1 MLCSKTK
8 IFRSVL
14 VVILALSLVGGL
26 VVFRGFSLDEN
37 ECSSESSSVVAEVTE
52 EPSAELEEVDNDSN
66 VDAEE
71 NSTEPEEVEENSNNT
86 EETVDLDNDEDEN
99 TEESADNAETDD
111 ILTDEDMDDY
121 ITGAEDNGE
130 NHVCAPGECPENPMF
145 INSVD
150 DLIGFFEDLKEGN
163 NFSGKYIVIGNDIM
177 ITKDQNK
184 VFAEALKETGV
195 LFPGEFDGYLNGN
208 GYVIFIEFEEEEP
221 ADLRYLFEQAG
232 ENAAVIW
239 VNVILSAQQ
248 ESRAY
253 AFTSFA
259 QAS

>member
-1 MLCSKTK
+1 MCSKTK

-37 ECSSESSSVVAEVTE
+37 EGSSENSSVVAEATE
-52 EPSAELEEVDNDSN
+52 EPSVDREEVDNDSN

-71 NSTEPEEVEENSNNT
+71 NSTEQEEARENSNNT
-86 EETVDLDNDEDEN
+86 EEIVDNDEDANE
-99 TEESADNAETDD
+99 EESEIDD

-163 NFSGKYIVIGNDIM
+163 NFSGKYIVLGNDIM

-195 LFPGEFDGYLNGN
+195 LFSGEFDGYLNGN

-221 ADLRYLFEQAG
+221 ADLKYLFEQAG

-253 AFTSFA
+253 TFTSFS

>member
-1 MLCSKTK
+1 MICSKTK

-26 VVFRGFSLDEN
+26 VVFKGFSLDEN
-37 ECSSESSSVVAEVTE
+37 EGRSEGASVVAEVTG
-52 EPSAELEEVDNDSN
+52 EPSADLEELDN
-66 VDAEE
+66 VDSEE
-71 NSTEPEEVEENSNNT
+71 NSTEAEEVEENSNNT
-86 EETVDLDNDEDEN
+86 EETVDLDNAEDAN
-99 TEESADNAETDD
+99 GEESEIDD
-111 ILTDEDMDDY
+111 IITDEDMYDY
-121 ITGAEDNGE
+121 TTGAEANGE

-177 ITKDQNK
+177 ITKDQSK
-184 VFAEALKETGV
+184 VFAETLKETGV

-221 ADLRYLFEQAG
+221 ADLKYLFEQAG
-232 ENAAVIW
+232 KNATVIW

-253 AFTSFA
+253 AFTSFS

>member
-1 MLCSKTK
+1 MMCSKTK

-26 VVFRGFSLDEN
+26 VVFKGFSLDEN
-37 ECSSESSSVVAEVTE
+37 EGNLEGSSVVAEVTE

-71 NSTEPEEVEENSNNT
+71 NSTESEEVEENSNNT
-86 EETVDLDNDEDEN
+86 EEIVDLDNAEDANE
-99 TEESADNAETDD
+99 EESEIDD
-111 ILTDEDMDDY
+111 IITDEDIDDY
-121 ITGAEDNGE
+121 TTGAEDNGE

-150 DLIGFFEDLKEGN
+150 DLIGFFEDLKEGS
-163 NFSGKYIVIGNDIM
+163 NFSGKYIVLGNDIM

-195 LFPGEFDGYLNGN
+195 LFSGEFDGYLNGN
-208 GYVIFIEFEEEEP
+208 GYVIFVEFEEEEP
-221 ADLRYLFEQAG
+221 ADLKYLFEQAG
-232 ENAAVIW
+232 KNATVIW

-259 QAS
+259 RAS

>member
-1 MLCSKTK
+1 MMCSKTK

-26 VVFRGFSLDEN
+26 VVFKGFSLDEN
-37 ECSSESSSVVAEVTE
+37 EGNLEGSSVVAEVTE

-71 NSTEPEEVEENSNNT
+71 NSTESEEVEENSNNT
-86 EETVDLDNDEDEN
+86 EEIVDLDNDEDANE
-99 TEESADNAETDD
+99 EESEIDD
-111 ILTDEDMDDY
+111 IITDEDMDDY
-121 ITGAEDNGE
+121 TTGAEDNGE

-163 NFSGKYIVIGNDIM
+163 NFSGKYIVLGNDIM

-221 ADLRYLFEQAG
+221 ADLKYLFEQAG
-232 ENAAVIW
+232 KNATVIW

>member
-1 MLCSKTK
+1 MMCSKTK

-26 VVFRGFSLDEN
+26 VVFKGFSLDEN
-37 ECSSESSSVVAEVTE
+37 EGNLEGSSVVAEVTE

-71 NSTEPEEVEENSNNT
+71 NSTESEEVEENSNNT
-86 EETVDLDNDEDEN
+86 EEIVDLDNDEDANE
-99 TEESADNAETDD
+99 EESEIDD

-121 ITGAEDNGE
+121 TTGAEDNGE

-163 NFSGKYIVIGNDIM
+163 NFSGKYIVLGNDIM

-195 LFPGEFDGYLNGN
+195 LFSGEFDGYLNGN

-221 ADLRYLFEQAG
+221 ADLKYLFEQAG
-232 ENAAVIW
+232 ENATVIW

>member
-1 MLCSKTK
+1 MCSKTK

-37 ECSSESSSVVAEVTE
+37 EGSSESSSVVAEVTE

-71 NSTEPEEVEENSNNT
+71 NSTESEEVEENLNNT
-86 EETVDLDNDEDEN
+86 EETVDLDNDEDAN
-99 TEESADNAETDD
+99 EEELEIDD

-121 ITGAEDNGE
+121 TTGAEDNGE

-232 ENAAVIW
+232 ENATVIW
-239 VNVILSAQQ
+239 ANVVLSAQQ

-253 AFTSFA
+253 TFTSFS

>member
-1 MLCSKTK
+1 MMCSKTK

-37 ECSSESSSVVAEVTE
+37 EGSSESSSVVAEVTE

-71 NSTEPEEVEENSNNT
+71 NSTESEEVEENLNNT
-86 EETVDLDNDEDEN
+86 EETVDLDNDEDAN
-99 TEESADNAETDD
+99 EEELEIDD

-121 ITGAEDNGE
+121 TTGAEDNGE

-232 ENAAVIW
+232 ENATVIW
-239 VNVILSAQQ
+239 ANVVLSAQQ

-253 AFTSFA
+253 TFTSFS

>member
-1 MLCSKTK
+1 MMCSKTK

-37 ECSSESSSVVAEVTE
+37 EGSSESSSVVAEVTE

-71 NSTEPEEVEENSNNT
+71 NFTEPEEVEENLNNT
-86 EETVDLDNDEDEN
+86 EETVDLDNDEDAN
-99 TEESADNAETDD
+99 EEELEIDD

-121 ITGAEDNGE
+121 TTGAEDNGE

-221 ADLRYLFEQAG
+221 ADLRYLFEQTG
-232 ENAAVIW
+232 ENATVIW

>member
-1 MLCSKTK
+1 MMCSKTK

-26 VVFRGFSLDEN
+26 VVFKGFSLDEN
-37 ECSSESSSVVAEVTE
+37 EGNLEGSSVVAEVTK

-71 NSTEPEEVEENSNNT
+71 NSNNT
-86 EETVDLDNDEDEN
+86 EEIVDLDNDEDANE
-99 TEESADNAETDD
+99 EESEIDD

-121 ITGAEDNGE
+121 TTGAEDNGE

-163 NFSGKYIVIGNDIM
+163 NFSGKYIVLGNDIM

-184 VFAEALKETGV
+184 VFAETLKETGV

-253 AFTSFA
+253 AFTSFS

>member
-37 ECSSESSSVVAEVTE
+37 EGSSEGSSVVAEVTE
-52 EPSAELEEVDNDSN
+52 EPSAELEEVANHSN
-66 VDAEE
+66 VDAEK
-71 NSTEPEEVEENSNNT
+71 NSTEPEEVEENLNNT
-86 EETVDLDNDEDEN
+86 EETVDLDNDEDAN
-99 TEESADNAETDD
+99 EEELEIDD

-121 ITGAEDNGE
+121 TTGAEDNGE
-130 NHVCAPGECPENPMF
+130 NHVCAPGDCPENPMF

-184 VFAEALKETGV
+184 VFAEALKETGA

-221 ADLRYLFEQAG
+221 ADLRYLFEQTG
-232 ENAAVIW
+232 ENATVIW

>member
-1 MLCSKTK
+1 MMCSKTK

-14 VVILALSLVGGL
+14 VVVLALSLVGGL
-26 VVFRGFSLDEN
+26 VVFKGFSLDEN
-37 ECSSESSSVVAEVTE
+37 EGSSESSSVVAEVTE

-71 NSTEPEEVEENSNNT
+71 NSTESEEVEENLNNT
-86 EETVDLDNDEDEN
+86 EETVDLDNDEDVN
-99 TEESADNAETDD
+99 EEELEIDD

-121 ITGAEDNGE
+121 ITDAEDNGE

-163 NFSGKYIVIGNDIM
+163 NFSGKYIVLGDYIDIM
-177 ITKDQNK
+177 KDQSK
-184 VFAEALKETGV
+184 IFVETLKETGV

-221 ADLRYLFEQAG
+221 ADLRYLFEQSG
-232 ENAAVIW
+232 ENATVIW

-253 AFTSFA
+253 TFTSFA

>member
-1 MLCSKTK
+1 MCSKTK

-26 VVFRGFSLDEN
+26 VVFKGFSLDEN
-37 ECSSESSSVVAEVTE
+37 EGNLEGSSVVAEVTE

-71 NSTEPEEVEENSNNT
+71 NSTESEEVEENSNNT
-86 EETVDLDNDEDEN
+86 EEIVDLDNDEDANE
-99 TEESADNAETDD
+99 EESEIDD

-121 ITGAEDNGE
+121 TTGAEANGE

-163 NFSGKYIVIGNDIM
+163 NFSGKYIVLGNDIM
-177 ITKDQNK
+177 ITKDQSK
-184 VFAEALKETGV
+184 VFAETLKETGV
-195 LFPGEFDGYLNGN
+195 IFPGEFDGYLNGN
-208 GYVIFIEFEEEEP
+208 GYVIFIKFEEEEP

-253 AFTSFA
+253 AFTSFS

>member
-1 MLCSKTK
+1 MMCSKTK

-26 VVFRGFSLDEN
+26 VAFRGFSLDEN
-37 ECSSESSSVVAEVTE
+37 EGSSESSSVVAEATE
-52 EPSAELEEVDNDSN
+52 ELSADREEVDNDSN

-71 NSTEPEEVEENSNNT
+71 NSTEQEEAKENSNNT
-86 EETVDLDNDEDEN
+86 EEIVDNDEDAN
-99 TEESADNAETDD
+99 EEEPEIDD

-130 NHVCAPGECPENPMF
+130 NHVCVPGECPENPMF

-163 NFSGKYIVIGNDIM
+163 NFSGKYIVLGNDIM

-195 LFPGEFDGYLNGN
+195 LFSGEFDGYLNGN

-221 ADLRYLFEQAG
+221 ADLKYLFEQAG

-253 AFTSFA
+253 TFTSFS